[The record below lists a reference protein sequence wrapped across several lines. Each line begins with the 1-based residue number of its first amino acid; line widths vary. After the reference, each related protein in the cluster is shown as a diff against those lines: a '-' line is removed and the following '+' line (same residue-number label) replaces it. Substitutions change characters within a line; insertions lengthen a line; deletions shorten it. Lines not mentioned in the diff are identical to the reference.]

1 MVGMTH
7 IYRKFQMQEVSVW
20 VQFVPHIYRNGSIIP
35 VDTCARLNTEFTVHV
50 HYRTVGQES
59 MFPVVLAWY
68 FWKTVKISKPST
80 CFETIILC
88 LFLNTFSPQYH
99 SFKACTSMYLVLKFS
114 LFSKVPC

>member
-88 LFLNTFSPQYH
+88 LFLNTFFPQYH
-99 SFKACTSMYLVLKFS
+99 SFKACTSM
-114 LFSKVPC
+114 